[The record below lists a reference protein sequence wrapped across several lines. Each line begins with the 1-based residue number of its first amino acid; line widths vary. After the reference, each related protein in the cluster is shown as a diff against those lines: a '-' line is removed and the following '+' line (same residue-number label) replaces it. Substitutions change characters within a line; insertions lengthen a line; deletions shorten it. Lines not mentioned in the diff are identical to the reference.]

1 MAHDPVAALPLY
13 TAGAYNYT
21 VFVAGEAVGTAA
33 LAVHAGPAGAASVVE
48 GVAATYVAGD
58 AGWVAIH
65 AVDDWGNRLTQVGA
79 TGLAGL
85 ANVEPNAAISAIGGV
100 WCECKRR
107 TGVGDRSLRSL
118 HASRQREQ
126 EPSHSMGL
134 DLELR
139 WRLATIRRTC
149 GPGRRME

>member
-79 TGLAGL
+79 TGLAG
-85 ANVEPNAAISAIGGV
+85 A
-100 WCECKRR
+100 CKRGAER
-107 TGVGDRSLRSL
+107 GHFGRSVACGANASDVRASGIA
-118 HASRQREQ
+118 HCVRFMRVANASRNRHIVWVLTW
-126 EPSHSMGL
+126 SYAGDWL
-134 DLELR
+134 L
-139 WRLATIRRTC
+139 
-149 GPGRRME
+149 

>member
-13 TAGAYNYT
+13 MAGAYNYT

-85 ANVEPNAAISAIGGV
+85 ANETIVVFRAHRPSN
-100 WCECKRR
+100 CRH
-107 TGVGDRSLRSL
+107 LRSVCCTYTCTL
-118 HASRQREQ
+118 SRFV
-126 EPSHSMGL
+126 SHS
-134 DLELR
+134 R
-139 WRLATIRRTC
+139 KK
-149 GPGRRME
+149 